1 MSRYNKTV
9 FKSNKIF
16 DKLEVKKP
24 IINSIFLSGKQMK
37 RIIYITVMSLLFL
50 TTTLFSHPHVKITA
64 RTEFIFHGEKC
75 EGIQIEWKFD
85 DYFSGSLI
93 HQFDLNRD
101 KSFDENEI
109 QNLYKNAFSNLKN
122 YGYFVFIRKDNIRK
136 NPERITDFKAWQKNG
151 TVFYSFYIPFDK
163 MKYEND
169 FYLAVF
175 DRSFYCSVVY
185 DKNPVIIRQ
194 KEGVSPS
201 FKIVRNKK
209 YPVYYNP
216 QGDVDD
222 TTLYKKWR
230 PGLETAYPDEI
241 HILFNR

>member
-1 MSRYNKTV
+1 
-9 FKSNKIF
+9 
-16 DKLEVKKP
+16 
-24 IINSIFLSGKQMK
+24 
-37 RIIYITVMSLLFL
+37 
-50 TTTLFSHPHVKITA
+50 VKITA
-64 RTEFIFHGEKC
+64 HAEFIFHGALC

-93 HQFDLNRD
+93 QDFDLNRD
-101 KSFDENEI
+101 KVFNNNEI
-109 QNLYKNAFSNLKN
+109 QDIYKEAFSNLKN
-122 YGYFVFIRKDNIRK
+122 YGYFVFMRKGNDRK
-136 NPERITDFKAWQKNG
+136 NPAKVTNFKAWQRDG
-151 TVFYSFYIPFDK
+151 VVFYSFYIPLDNL
-163 MKYEND
+163 KYENN

-185 DKNPVIIRQ
+185 AEDPVAIRQ
-194 KEGVSPS
+194 KDGEIPS

-216 QGDVDD
+216 QGDVND

-241 HILFNR
+241 YINFNR